1 VVKQAGCRSAN
12 WGYLFEK
19 PKTNVIEETIKQIEA
34 RIQSADS
41 FTPERRKELVELLAT
56 LKAEAGE
63 LAKTHGEQAQNIV
76 GFAQV
81 TAHEAT
87 RAEQDP
93 QQLDLSLKALRSS
106 VQEFEES
113 HPRLANIV
121 NTISTTLSNSG
132 I

>member
-1 VVKQAGCRSAN
+1 M
-12 WGYLFEK
+12 
-19 PKTNVIEETIKQIEA
+19 IEETIKQIEV

-41 FTPERRKELVELLAT
+41 LTPERRKELAELLTT
-56 LKAEAGE
+56 LKAETSE
-63 LAKTHGEQAQNIV
+63 LAKTHGEQAQSIV

-81 TAHEAT
+81 TTHEAT

-93 QQLDLSLKALRSS
+93 KLLDLSLEALRSS
-106 VQEFEES
+106 VQDFEKS
-113 HPRLANIV
+113 HPRLAQIV

>member
-1 VVKQAGCRSAN
+1 MNKRVADRKIRDTFFTGIKGA
-12 WGYLFEK
+12 
-19 PKTNVIEETIKQIEA
+19 NVIEETIKQIEV

-41 FTPERRKELVELLAT
+41 LTPERRKELAELLTT
-56 LKAEAGE
+56 LKAETSE
-63 LAKTHGEQAQNIV
+63 LAKTHGEQAQSIV

-81 TAHEAT
+81 TTHEAT

-93 QQLDLSLKALRSS
+93 KLLDLSLEALRSS
-106 VQEFEES
+106 VQDFEKS
-113 HPRLANIV
+113 HPRLAQIV